1 MLFNMKQLKP
11 ALSPLC
17 RNLGLFQGTCPAPC
31 ISAAW
36 LFFPH
41 YQGMNQAASQLWIEL
56 EEVNHLAKSSSNAHP
71 FRLVYFWISPKNTE
85 LDWLGSGNLFMSAG
99 GLEAL
104 AKARFM
110 PKPNKPQ
117 GYQFRAVVTSQ
128 SQIFL
133 KLLIR
138 TFKACLFSPAES

>member
-1 MLFNMKQLKP
+1 MP
-11 ALSPLC
+11 
-17 RNLGLFQGTCPAPC
+17 
-31 ISAAW
+31 
-36 LFFPH
+36 
-41 YQGMNQAASQLWIEL
+41 
-56 EEVNHLAKSSSNAHP
+56 NAHP
-71 FRLVYFWISPKNTE
+71 SDLFTSGLVQRTQNRTGWR
-85 LDWLGSGNLFMSAG
+85 SGNLFMSTG

-117 GYQFRAVVTSQ
+117 GYQFRAVITSQ

-138 TFKACLFSPAES
+138 TLKPVSLAQLSHTLCIVIPSLRVLQFKYSSIPLELNCSSFQV